1 MLVRGLFWLLEPSG
15 EVDWARLPVLG
26 SQMTNLSLGERERL
40 GMPSVSLLCV
50 FICPTA
56 GHLTCERGE
65 KMADDERCVGIVCHV
80 TVDKRFPTA
89 SWDFSVATGTS
100 SPGLEGVSNYIRDS
114 HEWASV

>member
-1 MLVRGLFWLLEPSG
+1 
-15 EVDWARLPVLG
+15 
-26 SQMTNLSLGERERL
+26 MTNGVLES
-40 GMPSVSLLCV
+40 CV
-50 FICPTA
+50 M
-56 GHLTCERGE
+56 L
-65 KMADDERCVGIVCHV
+65 V